1 MSKEP
6 DQNEFKY
13 ESPFAELLEM
23 RRRSS
28 ADGVGVA
35 TMTVQD
41 KHRQDA
47 GVVQGGIIVTLAD
60 YAFHLAVES
69 ILQPGQSSVTIE
81 LKVNF
86 IAPAIDGELTATSK
100 VVSAGRRVVV
110 CDVDVTGQDGS
121 LIAKG
126 MGTYLIRSRPS

>member
-1 MSKEP
+1 MSMAT
-6 DQNEFKY
+6 DRNEFEY

-23 RRRSS
+23 RPQSS

-41 KHRQDA
+41 KHRQNA

-69 ILQPGQSSVTIE
+69 LLQPGQSSVTIE

-86 IAPAIDGELTATSK
+86 IAPARDGKITAASK
-100 VVSAGRRVVV
+100 VVSSGRRVVV
-110 CDVDVTGQDGS
+110 CDVDVTGPDGS

-126 MGTYLIRSRPS
+126 MGTYLIRSQPS